1 MKIDKFLRS
10 RAGRRF
16 YNFAYCWGACLV
28 ILGAVFKIA
37 HMPFDSVLLM
47 IGLFTEVFIFFISGF
62 DLPPEE
68 YEWEKVFP
76 ELRKGGEKGKDFHDD
91 LEEARRLYAQ
101 GAKETL
107 ARMTEL
113 GRACD
118 EHIARLR
125 DASDAISPETMKRLS
140 DETAQMAELLREL
153 NAKYSGILE
162 VMNATHKK

>member
-1 MKIDKFLRS
+1 
-10 RAGRRF
+10 
-16 YNFAYCWGACLV
+16 
-28 ILGAVFKIA
+28 
-37 HMPFDSVLLM
+37 
-47 IGLFTEVFIFFISGF
+47 
-62 DLPPEE
+62 
-68 YEWEKVFP
+68 
-76 ELRKGGEKGKDFHDD
+76 
-91 LEEARRLYAQ
+91 
-101 GAKETL
+101 
-107 ARMTEL
+107 MTEL